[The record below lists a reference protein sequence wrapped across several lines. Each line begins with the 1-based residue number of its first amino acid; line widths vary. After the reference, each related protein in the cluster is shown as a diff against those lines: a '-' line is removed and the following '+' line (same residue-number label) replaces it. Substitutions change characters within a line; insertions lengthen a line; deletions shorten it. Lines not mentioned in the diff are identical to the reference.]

1 MGKSSSGLCPRW
13 RIGRVRVGSPISNVG
28 FGLLALCLFNF
39 LSCGEKAGFVQPL
52 KTDFFTQDFIPEYLD
67 ILWVIDDRSPMSNAV
82 AKLLPQ
88 AREFFKRLATSTYRY
103 RMGLVAADGKGTL
116 LPRENPVLL
125 TNEKGSVD
133 ERANQFQLILSKI
146 INLKTRATN
155 QGLGSAEAALKET
168 FRPRTGVRLVL
179 VFISDA
185 DDHSSPSSVDAID
198 RYADT
203 IRNLTGNDPEL
214 LRVYSV
220 SNFPY
225 PESQRNADNRCATRY
240 SADVDDQPNY
250 QRRYFNLAERLGG
263 KIGELCGSFA
273 GAIDLT
279 GLRLTNEKTRFLLE
293 QKANPTTV
301 SVTVFRGEER
311 FDLPWHFDEFTN
323 EVVFQSAPPM
333 GATIQVTYQTI

>member
-1 MGKSSSGLCPRW
+1 MK
-13 RIGRVRVGSPISNVG
+13 VESPVSYIG
-28 FGLLALCLFNF
+28 FGISALCLFNF
-39 LSCGEKAGFVQPL
+39 LSCGEKAEFVQPL
-52 KTDFFTQDFIPEYLD
+52 KTDFFTQDFIPEHLD
-67 ILWVIDDRSPMSNAV
+67 ILWVIEDRSPMSNALP
-82 AKLLPQ
+82 KLLPQ
-88 AREFFKRLATSTYRY
+88 ARQFFKRLAASTYRY

-116 LPRENPVLL
+116 LPRENPVAL

-133 ERANQFQLILSKI
+133 ERANQFKLILSQI
-146 INLKTRATN
+146 INVKTHAIN
-155 QGLGSAEAALKET
+155 QGLGSAEAALRET
-168 FRPRTGVRLVL
+168 FRPRPGVRLVL
-179 VFISDA
+179 VFLSDA
-185 DDHSSPSSVDAID
+185 DDHSSPDTVDAID
-198 RYADT
+198 RYADI
-203 IRNLTGNDPEL
+203 IRNMTGNDPEL

-225 PESQRNADNRCATRY
+225 PESQRNTDNRCATRY
-240 SADVDDQPNY
+240 SADVDVQPNY

-273 GAIDLT
+273 DAIDLT
-279 GLRLTNEKTRFLLE
+279 GFGLTNEKTRFLLE

-311 FDLPWHFDEFTN
+311 FDLPWHFDASTN